1 MKCSKCGKEFGE
13 GVNCQNC
20 GVDRVTGLANY
31 SSYGTSDYQG
41 TNTSH
46 YDSSYNSSTKTMVCY
61 ACGEIIP
68 SDSEYCPYCRKKLY
82 VKCPKCGNTYSSQ
95 FPACNMCGTNRS
107 QYYKRERQKRV
118 QEQKAHD
125 DYYKNIMNKIEAQ
138 QKQKSETPEGRAE
151 LERERQ
157 IIDESKKKWKN
168 GDFQQTKQRKG
179 KQNATTG
186 YFKLIGFICI
196 FFGIVL
202 VIVAISEHGSENFR
216 INQGKEL
223 LCYIF
228 AIACLIIGLVG
239 ISNKKP

>member
-1 MKCSKCGKEFGE
+1 MKCSVCGKEFGE
-13 GVNCQNC
+13 GINCQCC

-31 SSYGTSDYQG
+31 SSYGTSNYQG

-46 YDSSYNSSTKTMVCY
+46 YDSSYDSSPKTMVCF

-95 FPACNMCGTNRS
+95 FPACNKCGTNRN
-107 QYYKRERQKRV
+107 QYLKAEKEREQIKAKEQARLERLQK
-118 QEQKAHD
+118 QQQQKAI
-125 DYYKNIMNKIEAQ
+125 K
-138 QKQKSETPEGRAE
+138 
-151 LERERQ
+151 
-157 IIDESKKKWKN
+157 ESKEAFR
-168 GDFQQTKQRKG
+168 GCFTFL
-179 KQNATTG
+179 G
-186 YFKLIGFICI
+186 YLGL
-196 FFGIVL
+196 FFGVL
-202 VIVAISEHGSENFR
+202 LIIVAISEHGSENFR

-223 LCYIF
+223 LCYII

>member
-1 MKCSKCGKEFGE
+1 MRCSICGKEFGE
-13 GVNCQNC
+13 GINCQNC

-46 YDSSYNSSTKTMVCY
+46 YDSSYYSSPKTMVCF

-95 FPACNMCGTNRS
+95 FPACNKCGTNRN
-107 QYYKRERQKRV
+107 QYLKAEKEREQIKAKEQARLERLQRQ
-118 QEQKAHD
+118 QQQKAI
-125 DYYKNIMNKIEAQ
+125 K
-138 QKQKSETPEGRAE
+138 
-151 LERERQ
+151 
-157 IIDESKKKWKN
+157 ESKEN
-168 GDFQQTKQRKG
+168 FRGSFTFL
-179 KQNATTG
+179 G
-186 YFKLIGFICI
+186 YLGLFSGVLFI
-196 FFGIVL
+196 
-202 VIVAISEHGSENFR
+202 IVAISEHGSENFR